1 LIVKRKQASSQQ
13 RRKRRRRL
21 RRVDEEQGTY
31 LPPGSGPNAAGLT
44 GLQQRVGNR
53 AVQRMLV
60 QRKEKKAE
68 VEAEEPKAIRPV
80 SARLLSGPHWL
91 KLFPASNEL
100 KDLLPGFRL
109 RVQRFI
115 DAVED
120 ADGEVEILSTKH
132 PPELAHLMHWAWRIV
147 NENYDPQRVPAMDSL
162 NIHWW
167 HGDEQASKE
176 AAQAMVEAFGIDE
189 LEVRPPLESRH
200 VQGNAVDMH
209 IFWKGDLE
217 IEDAQGNKLI
227 VIGGP
232 RNGTNKELIKIAK
245 SYGVI
250 HFPYATK
257 DEFHWST
264 DGK

>member
-1 LIVKRKQASSQQ
+1 MLRKQELIAK
-13 RRKRRRRL
+13 RRKRRRR
-21 RRVDEEQGTY
+21 RKKTDEERIDFPSPNPGTDV
-31 LPPGSGPNAAGLT
+31 SGLNV
-44 GLQQRVGNR
+44 LQQQVGNR
-53 AVQRMLV
+53 AVQRMLA
-60 QRKEKKAE
+60 QRKNDKDRGET
-68 VEAEEPKAIRPV
+68 EEPKAVRPAP
-80 SARLLSGPHWL
+80 ARLLSGPHWL

-120 ADGEVEILSTKH
+120 AEGEVEILSTKH
-132 PPELAHLMHWAWRIV
+132 PPELAYLMHWAWRIAK
-147 NENYDPQRVPAMDSL
+147 EDYDPQRVPAMDEV

-176 AAQAMVEAFGIDE
+176 AAQAMTEALGIDN
-189 LEVRPPLESRH
+189 LKVAPPLESQH
-200 VQGNAVDMH
+200 VQGNAVDLH
-209 IFWKGDLE
+209 LFWKGDLE

-250 HFPYATK
+250 HFPYVTK